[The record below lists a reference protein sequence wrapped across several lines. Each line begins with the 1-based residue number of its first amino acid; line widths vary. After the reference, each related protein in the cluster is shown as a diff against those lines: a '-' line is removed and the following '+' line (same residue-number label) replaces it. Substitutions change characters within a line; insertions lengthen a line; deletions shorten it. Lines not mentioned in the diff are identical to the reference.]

1 MFQQVSSA
9 QNKPAFT
16 ELQWGY
22 HELLRFQCKATTMP
36 ACTARLAPSYRQLW
50 KPTMLR
56 KPAHVRM
63 MNKAIDYLG
72 RYASSRHKLGHIL
85 QRFASRKLTDYDA
98 KDIVAAI
105 QQTIDQCSQLGYL
118 NDQEFAVTVAR
129 SQRRVGRSQAAIRRR
144 LRQHALSDDIIAHA
158 LAEADENSAN
168 GDLRAAIR
176 FAQRRRLGPFAQRH
190 SAHRQLLDAHQWK
203 RRDLGRMARAGFSM
217 ATSKQILDHDD
228 PNTIDDLLH
237 QLD

>member
-1 MFQQVSSA
+1 MFQQISST
-9 QNKPAFT
+9 QNRLALT

-22 HELLRFQCKATTMP
+22 HQLLRFRCKASTMP
-36 ACTARLAPSYRQLW
+36 VCTERLAPAYRQFW
-50 KPTMLR
+50 TQNMLR

-72 RYASSRHKLGHIL
+72 RYASSRHKLGQIL
-85 QRFASRKLTDYDA
+85 QRFAGRNLTDYDA

-105 QQTIDQCSQLGYL
+105 QQTIDQCTQLGYL
-118 NDQEFAVTVAR
+118 DDREFAVTVAR
-129 SQRRVGRSQAAIRRR
+129 SQRRLGRSQAVIRRR
-144 LRQHALSDDIIAHA
+144 LREHALCDDIIAHA
-158 LAEADENSAN
+158 LAKADKNSA
-168 GDLRAAIR
+168 
-176 FAQRRRLGPFAQRH
+176 
-190 SAHRQLLDAHQWK
+190 
-203 RRDLGRMARAGFSM
+203 DLGAMARAGFSM